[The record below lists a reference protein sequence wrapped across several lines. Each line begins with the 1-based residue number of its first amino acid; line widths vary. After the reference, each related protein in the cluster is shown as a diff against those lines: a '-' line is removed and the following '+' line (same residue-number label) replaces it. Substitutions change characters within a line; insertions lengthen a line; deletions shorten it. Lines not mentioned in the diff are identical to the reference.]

1 MMRSGLMRY
10 VRSKLPIRLQT
21 NRDQMVIET
30 IDALKTYHRSAD
42 YDDGDTHTILILDKC
57 LHGIP
62 WESLPSL
69 RGQSISRIPSLAA
82 LRRRIL
88 MIEKS
93 QDGLE
98 EAHEGRFYASRS
110 SGSSILNPSGDL
122 KNTQETMQPLLQ
134 TLPESWTHSLNAED
148 ERGFA
153 SLLNNNEIM
162 LYFGHGCGSQYIRP
176 RAVKKLALAESR
188 RISTCATTWLMG
200 CSSAIVNENGAF
212 EPDGMALAYI
222 TAGAPAVVGTLWD
235 VTDKD
240 CDRASV
246 KAGELWGLWDIP
258 AESACKISKC
268 KGKEVESARNGNVA
282 ARRKLFETKAKE
294 DVRMKR
300 GVSPEPVKRRMDLS
314 RAVARGRESCY
325 LKYLNGAAMV
335 TYGIPVYLRD

>member
-1 MMRSGLMRY
+1 
-10 VRSKLPIRLQT
+10 
-21 NRDQMVIET
+21 MVIET
-30 IDALKTYHRSAD
+30 IDALKAYHRSAEIEEE
-42 YDDGDTHTILILDKC
+42 DTHTILILDKC

-82 LRRRIL
+82 LRHRIL
-88 MIEKS
+88 MIESS

-98 EAHEGRFYASRS
+98 QAHEGRFYVSRS

-122 KNTQETMQPLLQ
+122 KSTQETIQPLLM
-134 TLPESWTHSLNAED
+134 TLPESWTHSLSAQD

-153 SLLNNNEIM
+153 SLLANNEIM

-176 RAVKKLALAESR
+176 RAVKKLALAEPGKV
-188 RISTCATTWLMG
+188 STCATTWLMG
-200 CSSAIVNENGAF
+200 CSSAVVNENGVF

-258 AESACKISKC
+258 AESTSNISKG
-268 KGKEVESARNGNVA
+268 KSKEVESSRSGSVA
-282 ARRKLFETKAKE
+282 ARRKLFESKARE
-294 DVRMKR
+294 DVRTKR